1 MVAVQLIKLVW
12 VLLFQLPSVTGL
24 MIPSQP
30 DLRKASC
37 ICSTFHSCRARLGRA
52 GTLFAEPET
61 TQSSS
66 TSSSSITTNDDD
78 AIVTMIREAVFL
90 AGGEAAWEES
100 AQFLAESVSMLG
112 TKQVTE
118 QCLADAFGWKA
129 WAKASERTKKFH
141 RPKVPDP
148 EKLKDALA
156 WLRDGPLALNDEQVK
171 TSILKA
177 PKTYLDAPNESFR
190 KSLGTAPRKYRDNL
204 IELIRL
210 DPSVLEVTYNC
221 DGEGCASE
229 CGRCWVSYEN
239 RLPTKETE

>member
-1 MVAVQLIKLVW
+1 MPLQLDVKKAGCI
-12 VLLFQLPSVTGL
+12 SRTG
-24 MIPSQP
+24 
-30 DLRKASC
+30 
-37 ICSTFHSCRARLGRA
+37 HSCRARPGRP

-66 TSSSSITTNDDD
+66 TSSSPKTTNGDDLV
-78 AIVTMIREAVFL
+78 VTMIREAVLL

-100 AQFLAESVSMLG
+100 VQYLVESVSVLG

-129 WAKASERTKKFH
+129 WAKASERTRKFH

-171 TSILKA
+171 ASILKA

-210 DPSVLEVTYNC
+210 DPTVLEVTYNC

-239 RLPTKETE
+239 RLPTKGTES